1 MEILTLILHFTS
13 SSSSSYFLYQ
23 VMQKTREEHGGQ
35 DWMACHKSVTLESH
49 DDQWK
54 IMSRLI

>member
-1 MEILTLILHFTS
+1 MEILTLILHFS
-13 SSSSSYFLYQ
+13 PSYFLYQ

-35 DWMACHKSVTLESH
+35 DWMACHKSVTLEEQSH